1 MSRAEGASQLWQ
13 QEPLNQGCGQTSS
26 SSSVF
31 PIPAILQPCQG
42 VASLRDCP
50 QPSGLTH
57 LPNQGTGPGAAVEGA
72 LPRHRPRSHGS
83 SRNPGQEVLSPEDG
97 ALWPAA
103 LGEGVRAMCSDRNN
117 TGLRIRRHGSE
128 SQFCHL
134 TRREPLD
141 KPSPLPGAQ
150 FTHWST
156 EDSAGFPP
164 T

>member
-57 LPNQGTGPGAAVEGA
+57 LPNQGTGPG
-72 LPRHRPRSHGS
+72 
-83 SRNPGQEVLSPEDG
+83 RNPGQEVLSPEDG

-103 LGEGVRAMCSDRNN
+103 PGEGVRAMCSDRNN

-128 SQFCHL
+128 SQSCHL

>member
-50 QPSGLTH
+50 LPSGLTH
-57 LPNQGTGPGAAVEGA
+57 LPNQGTGPG
-72 LPRHRPRSHGS
+72 
-83 SRNPGQEVLSPEDG
+83 QEVLSPVDG

-103 LGEGVRAMCSDRNN
+103 PGEGVRAMCSDRNN
-117 TGLRIRRHGSE
+117 TGLRTRRHGTE